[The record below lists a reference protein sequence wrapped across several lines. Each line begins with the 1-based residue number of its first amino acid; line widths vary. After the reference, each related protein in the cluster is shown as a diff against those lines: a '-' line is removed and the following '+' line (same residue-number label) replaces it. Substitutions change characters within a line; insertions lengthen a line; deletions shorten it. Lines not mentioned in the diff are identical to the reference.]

1 MRDIEKSI
9 SPLVENMFPA
19 FYKDE
24 GPNFIAFVKAYFEWL
39 EQPDNPI
46 AEARNV
52 LSYRDIDTTTEKF
65 ILSFKEK
72 YLKNIQFDTAT
83 NKKLLVKNS
92 LDLYRSKGSENAID
106 LFFKL
111 VYGTQA
117 EVRNPGLNV
126 LKLSDGV
133 WEKPIYLEVS
143 ETDRN
148 IDYVGKQIIGSLSGA
163 TSFVEKYIKRKTVS
177 GYVAILQI
185 SNLSGEFKKGEVIS
199 VILNGSQK
207 TYDNSP
213 KLIGSMQEV
222 IIQDGSRGF
231 NVGDIV
237 SIGSSYAG
245 LGGLARV
252 TAVSE
257 STGAVD
263 FIFVDGGWGY
273 TDTSA
278 FSIVSEKVL
287 FVENVVA
294 APRAETYFS
303 LFEQV
308 VQPLVS
314 MSYNNAEISVQ
325 PGDSLYRVDVANNIV
340 AKATVLT
347 ANQFTTTTG
356 ELVVSPDYG
365 AILAD
370 NEEYFI
376 NSVQSGDSLRADAIQ
391 DRTISGSVMGATTTY
406 DLSITNQYGTL
417 AVGDTLYQV
426 GTTAEGTVSAI
437 ASTPTGNVVVLTNS
451 TGAFKNS
458 FATYSLLESN
468 KTFDPYTDVDQTA
481 GVYTIAIP
489 NNTFANNDLVKYVT
503 PTGSAAI
510 SGLSNNSLYFVVGA
524 TTSSISLSETRG
536 GSKIAIQKLGVAPGA
551 DHTIQLN
558 NINVAYARV
567 SGNSSFVFDSADY
580 ILVKNNTN
588 LFKVGDIVRYTTD
601 VGVPAITGLTSGTDY
616 FVVYADSDGI
626 KLSNRYNGTPLS
638 ISPIATNTVGHTFTG
653 RMSIRAR
660 TPAGTTVPD
669 FYADFESVNMNI
681 GVYDIKRSVFNINYA
696 SASNSTVLAYGNN
709 IYQYDGDG
717 KVSASAKIVTVE
729 IDSIDD
735 TIGLISAVPTFGTIF
750 EGQSIYTDANAASAS
765 VTNLSNQIRGGDYV
779 ISSNTKMI
787 TLRNGTQM
795 SVPRQSSGFGASFD
809 VTGIGETESIFI
821 NTDIINANGVSF
833 ISSDRTVL
841 SMTNP
846 GFNEGDTVVQYLKSN
861 FQGNTSSVLSNG
873 FITMTTTGITEGSVL
888 EYYAATTPIKLVVNS
903 TASANI
909 SNGTQ
914 FFAKNVTASG
924 LSLVQNLDDSV
935 VANLVGT
942 ATNTNHFF
950 LKVQGGGTIVSETG
964 GGITVADVY
973 GEFKVTASGY
983 GNVMVYGT
991 SSTNAA
997 ITGITQSAP
1006 SSIIQKPF
1014 LDTPIRSSGYGFA
1027 KNPNANLNDTIFS
1040 SLSYNKFNI
1049 GTIAGISGVD
1059 PGSNYNTDPY
1069 VLVYQ
1074 PYIAQFNRKDYVFE
1088 IANITGTF
1096 VAGEKITQSTG
1107 ALTFYDLEVSGG
1119 VKDADYNAITRNIDP
1134 KYDVDG
1140 TNEFI
1145 YIPFETAKINSTNDV
1160 GSLRLSF
1167 NSLTDVDSVQN
1178 FIFIQNSPFTD
1189 GDSVLYIKESVSGIG
1204 LSNNTSYFVV
1214 SSNTSGIKLTSTAG
1228 GDPISLN
1235 KTLDSSTQHYFSK
1248 TVSNYISVQDHGYSN
1263 GMIVRYYRDT
1273 GNTQNIGLSDGA
1285 LYKVANTGA
1294 YGFNLANVS
1303 TSAVIALTSGGNEVG
1318 HTIKGYYN
1326 GASTTQLIF
1335 NNGDRILYNKYVTGD
1350 TDIGPD
1356 NGNTYFVIAANTLG
1370 FKITTTPGVV
1380 GDIVNLSSTA
1390 SSEASH
1396 YIGTVPG
1403 YLAGDRVYQV
1413 IEKGFNAQSNVSSNR
1428 ITIANSPFANND
1440 RIRYFTGTGGTPITG
1455 SNNAYYY
1462 AMNANSSG
1470 LQLKSTL
1477 GSTTPVTLTAAGS
1490 SQTHSLETIPT
1501 ASIFNVYTQDG
1512 DSFVRINNLTQTFLP
1527 DYQLKSNTNI
1537 YVDNNVLSVTPYSE
1551 LKVAQG
1557 IVKSAN
1563 TSTVLV
1569 KRINFENT
1577 FIPGESITGQFSGTS
1592 ATLISV
1598 AEDAS
1603 SASIGVNANI
1613 EANVVTA
1620 NGTITNLEVID
1631 SGIGYSNSEVVQYT
1645 SADGSRSG
1653 TGKVVI
1659 DGSGRSRGY
1668 YKSSRGFLSNDQ
1680 YLHDGDYYQ
1689 EYSYEI
1695 LTKVSFDRYQ
1705 DMFKKVLH
1713 VAGTRVFGSALVIE
1727 ENDKPINVKQIE
1739 TSQIVEFNPKLD
1751 ISDNSIEVGIENIKS
1766 RFNSA
1771 FINETTDFISL
1782 NEHQFAEGERVKY
1795 ITDTGT
1801 VPNIGLSNNQFYYI
1815 KNATPT
1821 GFSLSTTRGGNKIPL
1836 TATGTTSLGHNIQS
1850 YTNPF
1855 KTGDLVEYY
1864 TDYRTFNSK
1873 SDVDNDNDFIRL
1885 QDNIFDSNDYTV
1897 YQTTPVTRFPTKG
1910 LIPGKSYYVLEANT
1924 AGVKLSNAQRYLGAV
1939 FLYPDG
1945 SNDLEVHLVDSRNF
1959 GQVDLTASPK
1969 SLLPIKEIDL
1979 YGQQLELQGVDY
1991 DIVADNVSARMYT
2004 KSGEEIILFTFDETV
2019 GGAAAGSMKVYMYN
2033 ASESYDPTAYFN
2045 QTGEGNVT
2053 RYRLTSRGLTVFNI
2067 PGGIEYIF
2075 TDGNLDVLPKTS
2087 QGFLVDLFNTKF
2099 EFGRSDIRHD
2109 DDFIIFD
2116 NEMENVVDTDRVLVF
2131 DGINDVPGSALI
2143 NIPNHGLVLGDLVQ
2157 YTKDASAGAVGG
2169 LTPGDTYYVVYAIDN
2184 FISLSTS
2191 YPGVAL
2197 NVTAASTGTGDSY
2210 LSYVKNPD
2218 SVFKFNNGD
2227 VVELTYPIDNIAIGG
2242 LNYGQQYYVAQA
2254 NTTGF
2259 KLTGNNPKF
2268 EIIPNMPTAVD
2279 SDFMA
2284 IQNNKLSNGTQ
2295 VKYYTEK
2302 GTMPIAPLVNNS
2314 LYYVVSSNT
2323 SGVKLSETM
2332 NGAVV
2337 NVTSVPSLTGHRLL
2351 AQFDEINIA
2360 KTSASFDSVEDVKDD
2375 QDFIILLN
2383 NPFIKNDRVIYT
2395 IDAGYTAPYGISP
2408 PVTFKANTQGIDES
2422 NRTIAITGNQFV
2434 TGQQVMYYTSTGNT
2448 VIEGLTNNAI
2458 YYVANSEVNTLKLKE
2473 TPLDYPIPIKAGSN
2487 ESGHNLVPVYYV
2499 AQSNSIGIKIAF
2511 SPNGTPLDIGPA
2523 TSAPPSPSGSDSTF
2537 EKLESDSG
2545 YKFTLINND
2554 TGAGHILYKSIPID
2568 GLDFGRRY
2576 YVVDSTETTIKIS
2589 ETMMGQPIPI
2599 YSTRNEVG
2607 HYLKKIVEE

>member
-9 SPLVENMFPA
+9 SPLVENMFPS

-24 GPNFIAFVKAYFEWL
+24 GPNFIAFVKAYYEWM
-39 EQPDNPI
+39 EQSENPVS
-46 AEARNV
+46 EARNV
-52 LSYRDIDTTTEKF
+52 LSYRDIDTTTDKF
-65 ILSFKEK
+65 ILNFKEK

-117 EVRNPGLNV
+117 EVRNPGQNV

-163 TSFVEKYIKRKTVS
+163 TSFVEKYINRKTVS

-207 TYDNSP
+207 TYENSP

-231 NVGDIV
+231 NIGDV
-237 SIGSSYAG
+237 VTIGSAYSG

-252 TAVSE
+252 TSVSE

-263 FIFVDGGWGY
+263 FIFIDGGWGY
-273 TDTSA
+273 TDASA

-287 FVENVVA
+287 FVENIIA
-294 APRAETYFS
+294 SPKAETYFS
-303 LFEQV
+303 LFEPI

-314 MSYNNAEISVQ
+314 LSFNNAEVSVQ
-325 PGDSLYRVDVANNIV
+325 QGDSLYRVDGSNNIV
-340 AKATVLT
+340 AKATVLS

-356 ELVVSPDYG
+356 ELVVSPEYG

-370 NEEYFI
+370 DEEYFV
-376 NSVQSGDSLRADAIQ
+376 NSVESGDSLRVDAIQ
-391 DRTISGSVMGATTTY
+391 DRTIAGSLMGATTTY
-406 DLSITNQYGTL
+406 DLSITNQYGGL

-426 GTTAEGTVSAI
+426 GSTAEGTVSAI
-437 ASTPTGNVVVLTNS
+437 ASTPAGNVAVLTNAS
-451 TGAFKNS
+451 GAFKNS
-458 FATYSLLESN
+458 FTTYSVLESN
-468 KTFDPYTDVDQTA
+468 KLFDPNSDVDETS
-481 GVYTIAIP
+481 GVWSIAIP
-489 NNTFANNDLVKYVT
+489 NNTFANNDLVRYVT
-503 PTGSAAI
+503 ASGSVAI
-510 SGLSNNSLYFVVGA
+510 PGLTNNSLYFVVGA
-524 TTSSISLSETRG
+524 TTSEISLSETRD
-536 GSKIAIQKLGVAPGA
+536 GSKVAIQQHPDPLSS
-551 DHTIQLN
+551 DHTLQLN
-558 NINVAYARV
+558 NLNVAYARV
-567 SGNSSFVFDSADY
+567 SGNSSFIFDSADY
-580 ILVKNNTN
+580 ILIKNNTN
-588 LFKVGDIVRYTTD
+588 LFKVGDIVRYTVD
-601 VGVPAITGLTSGTDY
+601 AGISPITGLTSGTDY

-626 KLSNRYNGTPLS
+626 RLSNRYNGSPIS

-660 TPAGTTVPD
+660 TPAGTTLPD
-669 FYADFESVNMNI
+669 FYADFENVNMNI
-681 GVYDIKRSVFNINYA
+681 GVYDIKRSVYNINYS
-696 SASNSTVLAYGNN
+696 SASNSTILAYGNN
-709 IYQYDGDG
+709 IYQYDASG

-729 IDSIDD
+729 IDSVDD
-735 TIGLISAVPTFGTIF
+735 TVGLISAVPTFGTVF
-750 EGQSIYTDANAASAS
+750 EGENLYTDANAASAS
-765 VTNLSNQIRGGDYV
+765 VTSISNQIRGGDYV
-779 ISSNTKMI
+779 ITSNTKMI

-795 SVPRQSSGFGASFD
+795 SVPRQSTGFGAGFN
-809 VTGIGETESIFI
+809 VTGIGESESILI

-833 ISSDRTVL
+833 ISSGRTVL
-841 SMTNP
+841 GMTNP

-861 FQGNTSSVLSNG
+861 FQGNTTSVLSNG
-873 FITMTTTGITEGSVL
+873 FITMTTTGISEGSIL

-903 TASANI
+903 TSSKNI
-909 SNGTQ
+909 SNGAQ
-914 FFAKNVTASG
+914 FIAKNVTASG
-924 LSLVQNLDDSV
+924 LSLLQNLDDPV
-935 VANLVGT
+935 VANLVATT
-942 ATNTNHFF
+942 ANTNHFF
-950 LKVQGGGTIVSETG
+950 LKVEGGGTVVSETG

-973 GEFKVTASGY
+973 GNFQVTASGY

-997 ITGITQSAP
+997 ITGITESAP
-1006 SSIIQKPF
+1006 ASIIQKPF

-1027 KNPNANLNDTIFS
+1027 KNPNGNLNDTIFGC
-1040 SLSYNKFNI
+1040 LSYNKFNI
-1049 GTIAGISGVD
+1049 GTISGISGVD

-1074 PYIAQFNRKDYVFE
+1074 PYIAQFNRKDYVFD

-1096 VAGEKITQSTG
+1096 VPGEKLTQSTG
-1107 ALTFYDLEVSGG
+1107 ALTFFDLEVTGG

-1134 KYDVDG
+1134 KYDVDAS
-1140 TNEFI
+1140 NEFI
-1145 YIPFETAKINSTNDV
+1145 YVPFEVSKINSTKDV

-1167 NSLTDVDSVQN
+1167 NSLNDVDGVQN
-1178 FIFIQNSPFTD
+1178 FVFIQNNPYVD
-1189 GDSVLYIKESVSGIG
+1189 GDSVLYLKDSATGIG

-1214 SSNTSGIKLTSTAG
+1214 SANTSGIKLSSSAG
-1228 GDPISLN
+1228 GDPVVLN
-1235 KTLDSSTQHYFSK
+1235 KTIDSSTQHYFSK
-1248 TVSNYISVQDHGYSN
+1248 TAANYISVQDHGYSN

-1273 GNTQNIGLSDGA
+1273 GNTQNIGLADGS

-1294 YGFNLANVS
+1294 YGFNLANVATS
-1303 TSAVIALTSGGNEVG
+1303 TAIALTSGGNEEG
-1318 HTIKGYYN
+1318 HTIKGYFN
-1326 GASTTQLIF
+1326 GSSTTQLIF
-1335 NNGDRILYNKYVTGD
+1335 NNADRILYNKYVTGD

-1370 FKITTTPGVV
+1370 FKITTTPGVT

-1390 SSEASH
+1390 SSESSH

-1403 YLAGDRVYQV
+1403 YLAGDRVYQD
-1413 IEKGFNAQSNVSSNR
+1413 IEQGFNAQSNVSSNR

-1440 RIRYFTGTGGTPITG
+1440 RIRYFTGTSGTAITG

-1477 GSTTPVTLTAAGS
+1477 ESTTPVTLTAAGS
-1490 SQTHSLETIPT
+1490 SQTHTLETIPT
-1501 ASIFNVYTQDG
+1501 ASISSVFTQDG
-1512 DSFVRINNLTQTFLP
+1512 DSFVRINSVTQTFLP
-1527 DYQLKSNTNI
+1527 NYQLKSNTNI
-1537 YVDNNVLSVTPYSE
+1537 YVDNNVTSVTPYSE

-1577 FIPGESITGQFSGTS
+1577 FIPGESISGEFSGTS

-1598 AEDAS
+1598 TEDAN
-1603 SASIGVNANI
+1603 SASIGTNANI
-1613 EANVVTA
+1613 QANVVTA
-1620 NGTITNLEVID
+1620 NGTITNLQVID
-1631 SGIGYSNSEVVQYT
+1631 SGIGYSNSEIVQYT
-1645 SADGSRSG
+1645 SQDGARSG

-1659 DGSGRSRGY
+1659 DGSGQSRGY
-1668 YKSSRGFLSNDQ
+1668 YKSTRGFLSNDQ
-1680 YLHDGDYYQ
+1680 NLHDGDYYQ

-1727 ENDKPINVKQIE
+1727 ENEKPISVKQIE
-1739 TSQIVEFNPKLD
+1739 TSQIIEFNPKLD
-1751 ISDNSIEVGIENIKS
+1751 IFDSSIEVGLEKIKS

-1771 FINETTDFISL
+1771 FINATTDLISL
-1782 NEHQFAEGERVKY
+1782 NEHQFKEGERVRY

-1801 VPNIGLSNNQFYYI
+1801 VPNIGLSNNQIYYI
-1815 KNATPT
+1815 KNATPS

-1836 TATGTTSLGHNIQS
+1836 TPTNVTSLGHNIQS

-1855 KTGDLVEYY
+1855 KNGDFVEYY

-1873 SDVDNDNDFIRL
+1873 TDVDNDNDFIRL
-1885 QDNIFDSNDYTV
+1885 QDNIFDSNDYTL
-1897 YQTTPVTRFPTKG
+1897 YQTTPATRFVTKG
-1910 LIPGKSYYVLEANT
+1910 LISGKSYYVLEANT

-1959 GQVDLTASPK
+1959 GDVNLTASPK

-1979 YGQQLELQGVDY
+1979 YGQELELQGVDY
-1991 DIVADNVSARMYT
+1991 DIIADNVSARMYT
-2004 KSGEEIILFTFDETV
+2004 KTGEEIILFTFDETV
-2019 GGAAAGSMKVYMYN
+2019 GGTTPGSMKVYMYN

-2053 RYRLTSRGLTVFNI
+2053 RYRLTSKGLTVFNI
-2067 PGGIEYIF
+2067 PGGIDYIF
-2075 TDGNLDVLPKTS
+2075 TDGNLDVLPNTS

-2099 EFGRSDIRHD
+2099 EFGRSEIRHI

-2116 NEMENVVDTDRVLVF
+2116 NEMENVADIDRVIVF

-2143 NIPNHGLVLGDLVQ
+2143 NLPNHGLVLGDLVQ
-2157 YTKDASAGAVGG
+2157 YTKDSSATAVGG
-2169 LTPGDTYYVVYAIDN
+2169 LTPGSTYYVVYAIDN
-2184 FISLSTS
+2184 YISLSTS

-2197 NVTAASTGTGDSY
+2197 NVTAATTGTGDSY
-2210 LSYVKNPD
+2210 LSYIKNPN

-2227 VVELTYPIDNIAIGG
+2227 LVEFTHPIDNISIGG
-2242 LNYGQQYYVAQA
+2242 LNYAQQYYVTQA

-2259 KLTGNNPKF
+2259 KLTGNNPNF
-2268 EIIPNMPTAVD
+2268 ELVPNLPAAID
-2279 SDFMA
+2279 SDFMG
-2284 IQNNKLSNGTQ
+2284 INNNKLSNGMA
-2295 VKYYTEK
+2295 VKYFTAK
-2302 GTMPIAPLVNNS
+2302 NTLPIVPLVNNS
-2314 LYYVVSSNT
+2314 IYYVVSSNT
-2323 SGVKLSETM
+2323 TGIKLAETI
-2332 NGAVV
+2332 NGAVI
-2337 NVTSVPSLTGHRLL
+2337 NVTSVPSFFGHNVL
-2351 AQFDEINIA
+2351 AQFDEIDIT
-2360 KTSASFDSVEDVKDD
+2360 KTSASFDSIEDVKDN

-2383 NPFIKNDRVIYT
+2383 NPFVKNDRVIYT
-2395 IDAGYTAPYGISP
+2395 VDSGYTAPYGISP

-2422 NRTIAITGNQFV
+2422 NRTITVTGNQFV

-2448 VIEGLTNNAI
+2448 VIEGLSNNGI

-2473 TPLDYPIPIKAGSN
+2473 TPLDYPIPIQNGSN
-2487 ESGHNLVPVYYV
+2487 ESGHNLVPVYYI
-2499 AQSNSIGIKIAF
+2499 AQSNTIGVKVAF
-2511 SPNGTPLDIGPA
+2511 SPNGSALDIGPA
-2523 TSAPPSPSGSDSTF
+2523 TSGSSGVGSTF

-2554 TGAGHILYKSIPID
+2554 TGAGHILYKSIPIA

-2589 ETMMGQPIPI
+2589 ETLSGQPISL